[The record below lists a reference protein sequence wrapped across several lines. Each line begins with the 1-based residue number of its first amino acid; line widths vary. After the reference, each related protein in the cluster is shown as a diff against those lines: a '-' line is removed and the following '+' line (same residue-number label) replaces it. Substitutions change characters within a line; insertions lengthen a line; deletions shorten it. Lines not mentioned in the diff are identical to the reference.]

1 MLFVASRVVRR
12 TAAYALAPR
21 FPSFCSPQLRRAA
34 ASVTTR
40 ALSAPFTLEIEPIV
54 VVVSVVLMAVCLSR
68 PLSAFQA
75 ALVRNLNQTAQ
86 AILTTASVAYLLA
99 GIGGTLAY
107 EQFLLGMS
115 LSYIITLSS
124 ITFTRYE

>member
-86 AILTTASVAYLLA
+86 AILMISSLTYLIA
-99 GIGGTLAY
+99 GVGATLAY
-107 EQFLLGMS
+107 EQFLMGAS
-115 LSYIITLSS
+115 LSYLISLSYVA
-124 ITFTRYE
+124 FAWDE